1 MTALAAP
8 ADRQVQPNTT
18 STKSRQP
25 LAASARPFQGSVLS
39 LKTDGYVRTLTDGDV
54 VLGLAERTTDT
65 EDVSATDGGC
75 HANVDRGIQTVVVPL
90 TGVARDDVGH
100 RRMVYATDDGTFTF
114 TPNGSPIGAVI
125 GVYATNLAVVQMIP
139 HHFVTPGP
147 GALGIV
153 TLGDVAATLT
163 TAHLDKVLLI
173 ANTAARTLTLP
184 AAADCAGRFL
194 TVKKTSA
201 AAFAVTLDGNGA
213 ETIDGAATFAA
224 QDAAYDTVTM
234 LSDGTAWHIIAKMI
248 A

>member
-1 MTALAAP
+1 MSLSAP
-8 ADRQVQPNTT
+8 QDRQVQPHTT

-25 LAASARPFQGSVLS
+25 LAANARPFQGSILGV
-39 LKTDGYVRTLTDGDV
+39 KTDGYVRTLTAGDP
-54 VLGLAERTTDT
+54 VLGVAERTTDS
-65 EDVSATDGGC
+65 EDVSATDGVC
-75 HANVDRGIQTVVVPL
+75 LANVDRGIQGVVVPL

-100 RRMVYATDDGTFTF
+100 RRMVYASDDGTFTF
-114 TPNGSPIGAVI
+114 TPNGSPIGPVI
-125 GVYATNLAVVQMIP
+125 GVWQTNYAVVQMTP
-139 HHFVTPGP
+139 HHFVPPGL

-153 TLGDVAATLT
+153 TQADAAATLT

-173 ANTAARTLTLP
+173 GNTAARTLTLP

-201 AAFAVTLDGNGA
+201 DAFAVTLDGAGA

-224 QDAAYDTVTM
+224 QDAANDVVTI
-234 LSDGTAWHIIAKMI
+234 LSDGTGWHIIAKMI